1 MSDNQQI
8 FMLTV
13 GQLKDII
20 REVIANPSESK
31 PEKTPK
37 SEKRYLYSIQELATF
52 LGVSYPTAHRLK
64 STILRSAV
72 YQKGRTILIDTDKVL
87 ELMKSNMFE

>member
-1 MSDNQQI
+1 MTDNQQI

-13 GQLKDII
+13 GQLKDLI
-20 REVIANPSESK
+20 REVISNPRDNKLEETSHN
-31 PEKTPK
+31 
-37 SEKRYLYSIQELATF
+37 EKRYLYSIQDLATF

-72 YQKGRTILIDTDKVL
+72 YQTGRTILIDTDKVI
-87 ELMKSNMFE
+87 ELMKSHSI